1 MSENLYFI
9 AILARALQEPDV
21 ESALKKAFGKIKQMG
36 TQKRYTRGFRNFQL
50 FMEAAYS
57 RHELTV
63 TDHIQELIARLATGT
78 FEGLEQEIT
87 PLLEIIRS
95 HREWQ
100 AQYEEICRGEASQD
114 LRRGFVVIG
123 LFNDKGLVGERTFEK
138 VPGCESFDDVLP
150 GNYIIKLAN
159 TGWVIWKGELTI
171 GELVYTKAL
180 PLAAETEGIQIEHT
194 SEKDLLNNGEVLLRT
209 YAGTESGSIEIELRG
224 RRTSG

>member
-21 ESALKKAFGKIKQMG
+21 EKALKKAFAEIKQMG
-36 TQKRYTRGFRNFQL
+36 TQNRYAKGFENFEL
-50 FMEAAYS
+50 FMAAAYS

-63 TDHIQELIARLATGT
+63 TDHIQELIVRLATRT
-78 FEGLEQEIT
+78 FEGPEQEIT

-95 HREWQ
+95 HPEWL
-100 AQYEEICRGEASQD
+100 AQYEEIYRLEATDD
-114 LRRGFVVIG
+114 LREVFPVIG
-123 LFNDKGLVGERTFEK
+123 LFNDKGLVAERTFEE
-138 VPGCESFDDVLP
+138 VPGCESFDGILP

-171 GELVYTKAL
+171 EELVYTKAL

-194 SEKDLLNNGEVLLRT
+194 SEKDLLNNGQVLLRT
-209 YAGTESGSIEIELRG
+209 YAGTESGSIKIEL
-224 RRTSG
+224 TK